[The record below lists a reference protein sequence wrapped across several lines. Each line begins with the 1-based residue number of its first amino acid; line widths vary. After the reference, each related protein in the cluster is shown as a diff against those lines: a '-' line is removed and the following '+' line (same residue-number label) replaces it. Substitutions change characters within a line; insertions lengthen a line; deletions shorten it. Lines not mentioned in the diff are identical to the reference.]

1 MDAQY
6 HLFIRKA
13 LQQVISNS
21 ITWMEKKSFN
31 RGNKGINIFVDVDH
45 EDIVIPDY
53 LIEEFPDGLNLT
65 LKSESGSIKTDVN
78 GFATNLILDET
89 PTDLYIPW
97 DSILI
102 YTDTTNN
109 LSIDVVKLTCS
120 WAFEGFFE
128 RQETE
133 KLVGQDTTLRNAKEL
148 QEYIQQCEINAV
160 NQVSDFAEGLSEGLE
175 FEWEGLRDFLNSP
188 EMKKI
193 TEKETKR
200 RKRKKDRRKSREEVG
215 RENNVIKLSSRRD
228 NK

>member
-65 LKSESGSIKTDVN
+65 LKSESESIKTDVN
-78 GFATNLILDET
+78 GFATNLMLDET

-120 WAFEGFFE
+120 WAFEGFFGL
-128 RQETE
+128 QTE
-133 KLVGQDTTLRNAKEL
+133 KLVGQDTTFRNAKEL
-148 QEYIQQCEINAV
+148 QEYIQQCEINVA
-160 NQVSDFAEGLSEGLE
+160 NQVNNF

-200 RKRKKDRRKSREEVG
+200 RKREKDRRKSKEEVG
-215 RENNVIKLSSRRD
+215 REDNVIKLSSRRD